1 MNAAIASVCSKPGD
15 AEKGNIEIRPA
26 VPFVSEATYDSTEK
40 DKQKFIDITCRHS
53 PSGADSK
60 KNNYQIHVR
69 IFDHGTPED
78 MLLWYS
84 KIQDIFVKKPCDD
97 AETKFNITEL
107 LLTGQAKR
115 NFLQFKKEIMSK
127 DPETGL
133 EFDRGVTD
141 ETFKET
147 LEKFRDFS
155 FKKGAARYQVQY
167 LRQNLRKPREVSVR
181 ACASRLQ
188 EINGYLRH
196 FPGLDLNSPLADGEI
211 ISILVAM
218 IPSAWRRKMVSINF
232 EPLTKNL
239 MDVIEYLEQL
249 EVLEATE
256 KKQNPKNSQSE
267 NKTKETSKS
276 RNKSQKGGSKTK
288 KHKKRKQRSESSDS
302 DNPDKKFCA
311 YCKSTNGRYWTHD
324 TEDCYFIKNLGN
336 KKTKKNP
343 KTGFKS
349 SKEFNALIKTE
360 LKKILKSK
368 RDKKDDPDSSESES
382 SSGEE

>member
-1 MNAAIASVCSKPGD
+1 MNAAIASVCSKAGD

-40 DKQKFIDITCRHS
+40 EKQKFVDITCRHS

-84 KIQDIFVKKPCDD
+84 KIQDIFAKKPCED

-133 EFDRGVTD
+133 EFDRGVTE

-167 LRQNLRKPREVSVR
+167 LRQNLRKPKEVSVR

-196 FPGLDLNSPLADGEI
+196 FPGPDLNSPLADGEI

-256 KKQNPKNSQSE
+256 KKQSPKNSQSE
-267 NKTKETSKS
+267 NKTKESSKS
-276 RNKSQKGGSKTK
+276 RNKSQKGGSRK
-288 KHKKRKQRSESSDS
+288 KNKKRKQRSESSES
-302 DNPDKKFCA
+302 ENSDKKFCA
-311 YCKSTNGRYWTHD
+311 YCKGTNGRYWTHN

-336 KKTKKNP
+336 KK
-343 KTGFKS
+343 KTRKVT
-349 SKEFNALIKTE
+349 IQV
-360 LKKILKSK
+360 LKVPRNLT
-368 RDKKDDPDSSESES
+368 P
-382 SSGEE
+382 